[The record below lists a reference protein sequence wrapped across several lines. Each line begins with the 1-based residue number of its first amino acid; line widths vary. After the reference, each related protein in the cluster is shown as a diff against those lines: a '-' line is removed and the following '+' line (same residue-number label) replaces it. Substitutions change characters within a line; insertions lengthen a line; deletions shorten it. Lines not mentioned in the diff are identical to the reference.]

1 MRLYALL
8 EEYAKTNLP
17 DMEITGLTDDSRKV
31 KPGMLFACIRGE
43 HFDGH
48 SAAGKA
54 LESGAA
60 AVLADH
66 DLGLGDRQI
75 LTDDTRKLYGQLCSA
90 WFGHPERKMHFVGV
104 TGTNGK
110 TTITNLIKHILTE
123 AGHRVGLIGTIQ
135 NEIGDKIVHT
145 DNTTPFVYDLMG
157 LYAQMAEAGCD
168 YVVMEVSSF
177 GLVQERIG
185 VTHFDTAVF
194 TNLTQDHLD
203 LSLIHI

>member
-48 SAAGKA
+48 NAAGKA

-75 LTDDTRKLYGQLCSA
+75 LTDDTRKLYGQLCAA

-145 DNTTPFVYDLMG
+145 DNTTPFVYDLMRRWQRP
-157 LYAQMAEAGCD
+157 AAITW
-168 YVVMEVSSF
+168 SWRF
-177 GLVQERIG
+177 P
-185 VTHFDTAVF
+185 
-194 TNLTQDHLD
+194 
-203 LSLIHI
+203 LSVWCRSALA